1 MENKYTPLSEQEFIE
16 LKEQLAGVKSFLH
29 ENLMSTFW
37 SKCNQIRGERTNQP
51 CSCKSSSGL
60 WARCVDDLRQ
70 FVRDR
75 DAE

>member
-16 LKEQLAGVKSFLH
+16 LKEQLAGIKSFLPEH
-29 ENLMSTFW
+29 LMGTLW
-37 SKCNQIRGERTNQP
+37 SKCNAIRGERINQP

>member
-16 LKEQLAGVKSFLH
+16 LKEQLAGVKSFLPEH
-29 ENLMSTFW
+29 LMSTFW